1 MTSPPTKL
9 RHELEEAK
17 RHLRTVIDPE
27 SPSAEVPATSPPL
40 QSERQALSKLNT
52 LLGKSSVPQ
61 RPLSLFQNLGVP
73 QRPTYDVIAHRI
85 LGPDVGVPTSFL
97 DTDDNYSTHVAQ
109 RLAQL
114 RERLESKPLPDEATS
129 DDGFVGVERD
139 GTPVWAQVM
148 NEQRGRLSSTLDEEL
163 APLPSDHVHRPARI
177 INNTAEWPKRMNWS
191 SSLTFK
197 QWFVAEE
204 NLEATQFCEHVID
217 LPGRGLNPLFL
228 LGEPQSGCSHLLH
241 ATGQALIRRGEG
253 HVVHLTAA
261 DAASVDGL
269 EAEWQDALAGAM
281 ALLIDDVHEFAQNP
295 NWNHQLGILVD
306 HALNLGLQVVVGSR
320 LAVEDFAS
328 SRLKDVLRDST
339 VALLAAPEAPSLMAY
354 ARWRCTQKN
363 LLVSDRHLA
372 QMSQIPPLGW
382 RAIEGRLE
390 RLAMAFER
398 GAVLLDHD
406 DLADVL
412 GGDGTPSLQQ
422 EHQRVDDLAQQLVG
436 DALDTVYSSIDV
448 GGIDLHSPLGTWGE
462 DEYAPPEW
470 DADDLGEQSAA
481 LEQRLRDSV
490 DPVQPSKPSVL
501 DVHERERYIV
511 KADEP
516 LKRGDLGRTV
526 DMLVDLEE
534 SIDQRMNAS
543 TAESVSSSLEL
554 QHLEEQ
560 MVVLAQR
567 AVEADIDE
575 LITIADELRML
586 EERLVELDPERE
598 PLPLFEDEPVRNRR
612 TPVRRKNRAKES
624 NQDGLDTYEPDG
636 EWDIDGTG
644 IEADDLLE
652 DEPEKVN
659 IRLSRIYP
667 RTVLMGEEE

>member
-1 MTSPPTKL
+1 MTFPPTKL
-9 RHELEEAK
+9 RLELEEAK
-17 RHLRTVIDPE
+17 RHLQTVIEAETPT
-27 SPSAEVPATSPPL
+27 PSVKVTSEAVEP
-40 QSERQALSKLNT
+40 ERQALSKLNT

-73 QRPTYDVIAHRI
+73 QRPTYDGIAHRI
-85 LGPDVGVPTSFL
+85 LGPDVGAATSFL
-97 DTDDNYSTHVAQ
+97 DNDDNYSTHVAQ

-114 RERLESKPLPDEATS
+114 RKRLETKPLPDEQAHE
-129 DDGFVGVERD
+129 DGFVGVESD
-139 GTPVWAQVM
+139 GTPVWAQVL
-148 NEQRGRLSSTLDEEL
+148 NEQRGRVSSILDEEL
-163 APLPSDHVHRPARI
+163 APVPTDHVQSPARL
-177 INNTAEWPKRMNWS
+177 INNTADWPKRMNWS
-191 SSLTFK
+191 STLTFK

-204 NLEATQFCEHVID
+204 NLEATQFCEHIID

-228 LGEPQSGCSHLLH
+228 LAEPQSGCSHLLH

-269 EAEWQDALAGAM
+269 EAQWQDALVGAM
-281 ALLIDDVHEFAQNP
+281 ALLIDDVHEFAHDP
-295 NWNHQLGILVD
+295 DWNHQLGILVD

-320 LAVEDFAS
+320 LAVEDFAP

-339 VALLAAPEAPSLMAY
+339 VALLKAPLAPSLMAY

-363 LLVSDRHLA
+363 LLISDRHLA
-372 QMSQIPPLGW
+372 QMSRIPPLGW

-412 GGDGTPSLQQ
+412 GGNPPSEPHD
-422 EHQRVDDLAQQLVG
+422 EHQRVDDLAERLVG
-436 DALDTVYSSIDV
+436 DALDTVYSTVDV
-448 GGIDLHSPLGTWGE
+448 GGIDLHSPLEAWPD

-470 DADDLGEQSAA
+470 DADHLGGQSAD
-481 LEQRLRDSV
+481 LEQRLLEAV
-490 DPVQPSKPSVL
+490 DPVEPGKPSVL

-511 KADEP
+511 RANDP
-516 LKRGDLGRTV
+516 LKRSDLGRTV

-534 SIDQRMNAS
+534 SIDERMNAS
-543 TAESVSSSLEL
+543 TVESVSSSLEL
-554 QHLEEQ
+554 QRLEEQ

-567 AVEADIDE
+567 AVEADIEE
-575 LITIADELRML
+575 LITIADELRSL
-586 EERLVELDPERE
+586 EERLVELDPERG
-598 PLPLFEDEPVRNRR
+598 PLPVFEEEPVRVRR
-612 TPVRRKNRAKES
+612 TPAKRKKPANES
-624 NQDGLDTYEPDG
+624 NPKELDSYEPDG
-636 EWDIDGTG
+636 EWNIDGTG
-644 IEADDLLE
+644 IEADDLLG
-652 DEPEKVN
+652 DEPEKVK

-667 RTVLMGEEE
+667 RTVLVGEEE

>member
-9 RHELEEAK
+9 RLELEEAK
-17 RHLRTVIDPE
+17 RHLRTAIEDE
-27 SPSAEVPATSPPL
+27 SFSTEGPATLTSNQP
-40 QSERQALSKLNT
+40 ERQALSKLNT

-85 LGPDVGVPTSFL
+85 LGPDVGAPTSFL
-97 DTDDNYSTHVAQ
+97 DTNDNYSTHVAQ

-114 RERLESKPLPDEATS
+114 RERLEAKPLPDEQTS
-129 DDGFVGVERD
+129 NDGFVGVESD
-139 GTPVWAQVM
+139 GTPVWAQVL
-148 NEQRGRLSSTLDEEL
+148 NEQRGRLSSTLNEEL
-163 APLPSDHVHRPARI
+163 APLPSDHVHHPARVV
-177 INNTAEWPKRMNWS
+177 NNTAEWPKRMNWS

-217 LPGRGLNPLFL
+217 LPAGGLNPLFL
-228 LGEPQSGCSHLLH
+228 LAEPHSGCSHLLH

-253 HVVHLTAA
+253 HVVHITAA
-261 DAASVDGL
+261 DAATVEGL
-269 EAEWQDALAGAM
+269 EAEWQDALSGAS
-281 ALLIDDVHEFAQNP
+281 ALLIDDVHEFAQNVD
-295 NWNHQLGILVD
+295 WKHQLGVLVD

-320 LAVEDFAS
+320 MAVEDFES

-339 VALLAAPEAPSLMAY
+339 VALLTAPQAPSLMAY

-372 QMSQIPPLGW
+372 QLSRIPPLGW

-406 DLADVL
+406 DLTDVL
-412 GGDGTPSLQQ
+412 DGGRTP
-422 EHQRVDDLAQQLVG
+422 EHLHESQRVDDLAQQLVG

-448 GGIDLHSPLGTWGE
+448 GGIDLHSPLEAWEE

-470 DADDLGEQSAA
+470 QARDLGEQSEAF
-481 LEQRLRDSV
+481 ERRLRAAV
-490 DPVQPSKPSVL
+490 DPVQPSQPSVL

-511 KADEP
+511 KANDP
-516 LKRGDLGRTV
+516 LKRGDLGRAV

-534 SIDQRMNAS
+534 SIDERMNAS

-575 LITIADELRML
+575 LITIADELRTL

-598 PLPLFEDEPVRNRR
+598 PLPVFEEKPVRIRR
-612 TPVRRKNRAKES
+612 TPVRRKKRVNES
-624 NQDGLDTYEPDG
+624 KHDGLDTYEPDG

-644 IEADDLLE
+644 IEAEDLLE
-652 DEPEKVN
+652 EEPESVN
-659 IRLSRIYP
+659 IRLSRIHP